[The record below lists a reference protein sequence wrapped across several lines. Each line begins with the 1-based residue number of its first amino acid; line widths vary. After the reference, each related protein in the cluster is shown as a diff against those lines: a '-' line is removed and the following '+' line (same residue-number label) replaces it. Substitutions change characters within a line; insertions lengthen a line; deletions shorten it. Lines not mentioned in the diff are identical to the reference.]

1 MSPRTSQLKEVWI
14 LLFLLG
20 VTMLNY
26 PFLHIFNKNVL
37 VLGFPL
43 LFLYFML
50 GWPISIAIV
59 YYFSRSMHEDSAGES
74 SSQEKDTSG

>member
-1 MSPRTSQLKEVWI
+1 MSPRISQLKEVWI

-26 PFLHIFNKNVL
+26 PFLHIFNKDVL
-37 VLGFPL
+37 VFGFPL

-50 GWPISIAIV
+50 GWPVSISIV
-59 YYFSRSMHEDSAGES
+59 YYFSRNMREDATGESAG
-74 SSQEKDTSG
+74 QEKDIPG